1 MLLRAAPVGGKT
13 RGVLRCRERGIG
25 EHGMLELGRML
36 LKLFGKV
43 EGGYGLGGAG
53 RVLDGFWG
61 SFWKQ
66 FSLGGRLSGSR
77 GAFRSFPEFSL
88 RPKVGKVEE
97 C

>member
-1 MLLRAAPVGGKT
+1 MSMLLRAAPVGGKT

-53 RVLDGFWG
+53 RVLDGFWELLDAFWTG
-61 SFWKQ
+61 S
-66 FSLGGRLSGSR
+66 GGRFGSN
-77 GAFRSFPEFSL
+77 FPS
-88 RPKVGKVEE
+88 VGV
-97 C
+97 